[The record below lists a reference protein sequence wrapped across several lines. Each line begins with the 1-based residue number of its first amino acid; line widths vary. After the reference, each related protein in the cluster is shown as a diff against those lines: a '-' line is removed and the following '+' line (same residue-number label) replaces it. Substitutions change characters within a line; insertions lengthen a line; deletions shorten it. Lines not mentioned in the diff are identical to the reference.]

1 MSIIINSLLQDLPV
15 KLFGEKKEIRG
26 ISFHSQQTKPGD
38 LFVAINGFSTS
49 GKNYIEQAIQNG
61 AVAIATDDIELISKV
76 SAKYNVTGIYTDN
89 PRRFLAIVANRFFDF
104 PSKKIKLIGIT
115 GTNGK
120 TTTAF
125 LIKSIIEAWGEK
137 TGLIGTISYFDGD
150 TWINARNTTPESLD
164 LVSFLA
170 NLVKKNIKYCVS
182 EVSSHALALDR
193 TYGLDF
199 KVAIFT
205 NLTSDHLDFHGS
217 KQAYGAAKLKLFES
231 LDTGAYA
238 VINLDDNFSKE
249 IINSTKAK
257 IVSYSLKDRYSDFYA
272 EIISTNETETEIIIN
287 SSQNQAP
294 NQSPSLIIH
303 TKLIGEHNI
312 YNILASIATAKVLKI
327 PDEAIIKGVE
337 NVKFIPGRLEKI
349 ESEQGFTIYIDYAH
363 TEDALRVVIQGLR
376 KITKGRLLVVF
387 GCGGNRD
394 CSKRPAMGKI
404 TTELADFVIVTSD
417 NPRNEDPLKII
428 EDIKKGIRKN
438 NYEVIVEREAAIRR
452 ALSIAKMNDVILI
465 AGKGHENYQ
474 IIRDKILPFSDKEVV
489 EKILKAKQYTQKST
503 LINKE

>member
-1 MSIIINSLLQDLPV
+1 MFKDLPV
-15 KLFGEKKEIRG
+15 KMFGEEKKIRG

-61 AVAIATDDIELISKV
+61 AVAIATDDAGLISKIV
-76 SAKYNVTGIYTDN
+76 EKYNVTGVYTDN

-120 TTTAF
+120 TTTSY
-125 LIKSIIEAWGEK
+125 LIKSIIEQWGEK
-137 TGLIGTISYFDGD
+137 VGLTGTISYFDGSK
-150 TWINARNTTPESLD
+150 WIPATNTTPESLD

-170 NLVKKNIKYCVS
+170 NLVSKNIKYCVS
-182 EVSSHALALDR
+182 EVSSHALALER

-199 KVAIFT
+199 AVAIFT

-231 LDTGAYA
+231 LDTEAYA
-238 VINLDDNFSKE
+238 IINLDDSFSKE

-257 IVSYSLKDRYSDFYA
+257 VVGYSLKNKHSDFYA
-272 EIISTNETETEIIIN
+272 EIVSTNETGTEIIIN
-287 SSQNQAP
+287 SGQNQVP
-294 NQSPSLIIH
+294 NKSQSLRIH

-312 YNILASIATAKVLKI
+312 YNVLASIATAKVLKI
-327 PDEAIIKGVE
+327 PDEAIVKGIE
-337 NVKFIPGRLEKI
+337 NIKFIPGRLEKI
-349 ESEQGFTIYIDYAH
+349 ESEQGFTVYIDYAH
-363 TEDALRVVIQGLR
+363 TEDALLVVIQSLR
-376 KITKGRLLVVF
+376 NITQGRLIVVF

-394 CSKRPAMGKI
+394 CLKRPAMGKV

-417 NPRNEDPLKII
+417 NPRNEDPMKII
-428 EDIKKGIRKN
+428 EDIKKGIKKN
-438 NYEVIVEREAAIRR
+438 NYEVIVDREMAISR
-452 ALSIAKMNDVILI
+452 ALSLAKKDDVILI

-489 EKILKAKQYTQKST
+489 EKMLKAKRNAQN
-503 LINKE
+503 LL